1 MVGRSFGRSGSTCA
15 KSPVPGVPRPLS
27 NTIVGTVALGRA
39 GAAMSSR
46 TERPFTWYSFR
57 SNVNAPTA
65 GSRMRAS
72 SILPGFTTQRCQNT
86 SAKAHIS
93 EASESELRPHSC
105 SESNASG
112 MINAALIP
120 DLAPAPGLCR
130 FRPPSVDYQLK
141 RGRPTLVG
149 DTESDMRKIITTTFV
164 TLDGVMQAPGGPEE
178 DASGG
183 FKYGGWQ
190 AHVMDD
196 SLGEAL
202 NEFVKPPFAMLLGRT
217 TYNIFAG
224 FWPKQDPNNPIA
236 QPFNE
241 ATTYVVSHEAPP
253 TSQSGSKRVATTQ
266 DGSDV
271 EFLTPS
277 GCREGRAQT
286 VPQ

>member
-1 MVGRSFGRSGSTCA
+1 
-15 KSPVPGVPRPLS
+15 
-27 NTIVGTVALGRA
+27 
-39 GAAMSSR
+39 
-46 TERPFTWYSFR
+46 
-57 SNVNAPTA
+57 
-65 GSRMRAS
+65 
-72 SILPGFTTQRCQNT
+72 
-86 SAKAHIS
+86 
-93 EASESELRPHSC
+93 
-105 SESNASG
+105 
-112 MINAALIP
+112 
-120 DLAPAPGLCR
+120 
-130 FRPPSVDYQLK
+130 
-141 RGRPTLVG
+141 
-149 DTESDMRKIITTTFV
+149 MRKIITTTFV

-236 QPFNE
+236 KPFNE